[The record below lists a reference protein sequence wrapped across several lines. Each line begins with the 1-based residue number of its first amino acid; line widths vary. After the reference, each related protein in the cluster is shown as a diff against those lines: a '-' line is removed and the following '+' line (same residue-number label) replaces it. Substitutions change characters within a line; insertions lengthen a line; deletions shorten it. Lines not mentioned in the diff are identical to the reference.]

1 MRLRIIR
8 IKVSVTFLD
17 ANDNHY
23 RLCCFV
29 FLSLS
34 VFLFIYLFNAKR
46 FTYLF
51 VYCYNPS
58 MGKQAATQSQMRII
72 IIYILKVTTMNIS
85 KKKAKQI
92 ADLIN
97 SLEVTYMIG
106 EDEYGKDRFI
116 EKINETTQELFDLG
130 IPMVILRDEEKA

>member
-1 MRLRIIR
+1 MT
-8 IKVSVTFLD
+8 KSADAVTI
-17 ANDNHY
+17 NK
-23 RLCCFV
+23 LCLYYLCA
-29 FLSLS
+29 
-34 VFLFIYLFNAKR
+34 LFSILQSWASK
-46 FTYLF
+46 T
-51 VYCYNPS
+51 
-58 MGKQAATQSQMRII
+58 ATQSQMRII